1 MSALENKVR
10 VLQTEL
16 EKKTN
21 VKMSASGVGGA
32 LMTTT
37 PSYCNNN
44 NINGYSHSPIRP
56 ESRGSTIYSH
66 RSMTPTRR
74 VASFAAGSM
83 PCQPSVRDSMHAPHG
98 PVKYPSLSTMHAP
111 TGRYP
116 SNFGLGRGGKTR
128 VSSVRQP
135 SPTGSVIS
143 NAPTLGED
151 GWWE

>member
-1 MSALENKVR
+1 MTALENKVR
-10 VLQTEL
+10 MLQTEL
-16 EKKTN
+16 EKKTSS
-21 VKMSASGVGGA
+21 VKMSASAVSGA
-32 LMTTT
+32 SAA
-37 PSYCNNN
+37 PSYCNNS

-83 PCQPSVRDSMHAPHG
+83 PSQPSVRDSMHAPHG

-116 SNFGLGRGGKTR
+116 SNFGLGRGKTR
-128 VSSVRQP
+128 ASVRQP
-135 SPTGSVIS
+135 SPTGSVVS

>member
-10 VLQTEL
+10 MLQMEL
-16 EKKTN
+16 EKKTS
-21 VKMSASGVGGA
+21 VKMSASASVVGSA
-32 LMTTT
+32 STTTT
-37 PSYCNNN
+37 PIYCNN

-83 PCQPSVRDSMHAPHG
+83 PCQPSVRDSIHAPHG

-116 SNFGLGRGGKTR
+116 SIRRGKTR

-135 SPTGSVIS
+135 SPTGSVVS